1 MPVWGA
7 MLLSG
12 FIFAFV
18 HVNAATFIP
27 LWFLGIA
34 FAWLYVR
41 TGTLLA
47 PMAVHFIFNAL
58 NLAFCL
64 FL

>member
-1 MPVWGA
+1 
-7 MLLSG
+7 LSG
-12 FIFAFV
+12 FLFALA
-18 HVNAATFIP
+18 HINAATMIP

-47 PMAVHFIFNAL
+47 PMAVHFTFNAV
-58 NLAFCL
+58 NLFLCL
-64 FL
+64 FF

>member
-1 MPVWGA
+1 
-7 MLLSG
+7 MLLAG
-12 FIFAFV
+12 FLFALV
-18 HVNAATFIP
+18 PITPATFIP

-47 PMAVHFIFNAL
+47 PMAVHFTFNAV
-58 NLAFCL
+58 NLALCL
-64 FL
+64 L